1 MTGPGLK
8 RTSAGLADHF
18 RQADSTADF
27 AGRYLDYMADLLGRV
42 DRSAVARIIDAFQTA
57 HDNNRTLYF
66 LGNGGSAAVAT
77 HFVNDIGIGTRAEG
91 ERPFKVVSLV
101 DNLSALTAIANDE
114 GYEKIFKRPL
124 EAVLVPDDVVV
135 AMSVS
140 GNSPNVLEAVRF
152 AQEVGALVVG
162 CTGFDGGELRR
173 LADIS
178 LHMPTP
184 RGEYG
189 VVEDVFA
196 VLDHLVTS
204 YLIMSRRGSL

>member
-1 MTGPGLK
+1 MTGL
-8 RTSAGLADHF
+8 TEHF
-18 RQADSTADF
+18 QQADSTEDF
-27 AGRYLDYMADLLGRV
+27 AGRYLGYMADLLGRV
-42 DRSAVARIIDAFQTA
+42 DRAAVARIIEAFQTA
-57 HDNNRTLYF
+57 HDGGHTIYF

-91 ERPFKVVSLV
+91 KRPFKVVSLV

-124 EAVLVPDDVVV
+124 EAVLEADDVVV

-140 GNSPNVLEAVRF
+140 GNSPNVIEAVRYS
-152 AQEVGALVVG
+152 QEVGALVIG

-173 LADIS
+173 LADVS
-178 LHMPTP
+178 LHTPTP

-196 VLDHLVTS
+196 VLDHLVTT
-204 YLIMSRRGSL
+204 YLILSRRGSL

>member
-1 MTGPGLK
+1 MTG
-8 RTSAGLADHF
+8 LAEHF
-18 RQADSTADF
+18 RQARSKEDF
-27 AGRYLDYMADLLGRV
+27 AERYLSYMADLLGQV
-42 DRSAVARIIDAFQTA
+42 DRSTVARILDAFLAA
-57 HDNNRTLYF
+57 HEDGRTIYF

-91 ERPFKVVSLV
+91 ERPFRVVSLV

-124 EAVLVPDDVVV
+124 EAVLEPGDVVV

-140 GNSPNVLEAVRF
+140 GNSPNVIEAVRY
-152 AQEVGALVVG
+152 AQEVGALVIG
-162 CTGFDGGELRR
+162 CTGFDGGALRR

-178 LHMPTP
+178 LHLSTP

-189 VVEDVFA
+189 PVEDVFA
-196 VLDHLVTS
+196 VLDHLVYT
-204 YLIMSRRGSL
+204 YLRLSRRGSL